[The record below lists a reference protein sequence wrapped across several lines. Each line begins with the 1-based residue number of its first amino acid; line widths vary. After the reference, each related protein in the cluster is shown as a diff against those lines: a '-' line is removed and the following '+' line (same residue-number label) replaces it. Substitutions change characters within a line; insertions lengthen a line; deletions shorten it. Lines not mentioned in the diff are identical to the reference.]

1 MYKEAKNSETD
12 KRRKMLQED
21 INKLVRKKILSID
34 SNGVFHLSLDVPITR
49 KIKNDIL
56 LRTIYKIR
64 AKCQGEAYQLILE
77 NIIKKM
83 IADYTYKL
91 EGTVEND
98 NTEMLLYENKNNK
111 RYYDV
116 LSSIMNIDY
125 ANKKTEIDYR
135 TRRGEVIKRKVS
147 VGTIIFACE
156 RDKMYIIAS
165 EE

>member
-12 KRRKMLQED
+12 KKRKMLQED

-34 SNGVFHLSLDVPITR
+34 SNGIFHLSLDVPVTR

-83 IADYTYKL
+83 INICCRLAFKY
-91 EGTVEND
+91 
-98 NTEMLLYENKNNK
+98 
-111 RYYDV
+111 
-116 LSSIMNIDY
+116 IM
-125 ANKKTEIDYR
+125 E
-135 TRRGEVIKRKVS
+135 
-147 VGTIIFACE
+147 FAMGFTPV
-156 RDKMYIIAS
+156 D
-165 EE
+165 

>member
-1 MYKEAKNSETD
+1 MFNEWVYKEAKNSETD

-111 RYYDV
+111 RYYD
-116 LSSIMNIDY
+116 
-125 ANKKTEIDYR
+125 EYR
-135 TRRGEVIKRKVS
+135 LCQQKD
-147 VGTIIFACE
+147 
-156 RDKMYIIAS
+156 RD
-165 EE
+165 

>member
-1 MYKEAKNSETD
+1 MNGCIRKQKTAKLIKEE
-12 KRRKMLQED
+12 KMLQED

-125 ANKKTEIDYR
+125 ANKRQRLITEQD
-135 TRRGEVIKRKVS
+135 EVK
-147 VGTIIFACE
+147 
-156 RDKMYIIAS
+156 
-165 EE
+165 

>member
-1 MYKEAKNSETD
+1 M
-12 KRRKMLQED
+12 
-21 INKLVRKKILSID
+21 
-34 SNGVFHLSLDVPITR
+34 
-49 KIKNDIL
+49 
-56 LRTIYKIR
+56 IYKIR

-98 NTEMLLYENKNNK
+98 NTEMLLYESKNNK

-135 TRRGEVIKRKVS
+135 TRRGEVIKEKSVS
-147 VGTIIFACE
+147 VQLFL
-156 RDKMYIIAS
+156 RAS
-165 EE
+165 VTKCI